1 MNIGMQWYFFKIF
14 MLWLLMKLNIFL
26 YVYWLFTEFLI
37 CEPFAL
43 LPIFLMWLSFI
54 IDSQELLIYF
64 WYYSFVCC
72 MCCKYVVLLYGVLI
86 NNLLQSNLYIFPFM
100 IFVLYNVKEIFPSPW
115 CHEDILLYY
124 LLKVLQ
130 LKFHIYTLLPH
141 YR

>member
-26 YVYWLFTEFLI
+26 YVYWLFIEFLI

-43 LPIFLMWLSFI
+43 LPIFLMWLLFI

-86 NNLLQSNLYIFPFM
+86 NNLL
-100 IFVLYNVKEIFPSPW
+100 
-115 CHEDILLYY
+115 
-124 LLKVLQ
+124 
-130 LKFHIYTLLPH
+130 
-141 YR
+141 